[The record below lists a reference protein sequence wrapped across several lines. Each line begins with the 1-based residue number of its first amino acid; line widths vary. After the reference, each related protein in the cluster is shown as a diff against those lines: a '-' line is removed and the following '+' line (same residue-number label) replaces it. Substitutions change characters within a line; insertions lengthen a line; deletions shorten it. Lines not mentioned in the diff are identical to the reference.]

1 MCLVK
6 CCIYKSKQNSKDW
19 RTAVTVSCVKKPL
32 FLSQACSSTHEERK
46 VTFTLTRGIEED
58 MVCRLACSWGTE
70 LVSS

>member
-1 MCLVK
+1 M
-6 CCIYKSKQNSKDW
+6 
-19 RTAVTVSCVKKPL
+19 TVSCVKKPL

-58 MVCRLACSWGTE
+58 MICRLACSWGTE